1 MKEEIYAYSS
11 RKWRVEFCLRLF
23 INIFTT
29 EKKKKKRLLK
39 DSSAHSFIPGIT
51 DFNATCHQFIPCP
64 TRHTGMEAHSYEF
77 LETDEDT
84 AGL

>member
-1 MKEEIYAYSS
+1 MPTALGSDELNSAYVYLLIS
-11 RKWRVEFCLRLF
+11 LQL
-23 INIFTT
+23 
-29 EKKKKKRLLK
+29 KKRKKRLLK